1 MVSGE
6 TLALA
11 LGAGVASEATGTT
24 NFTSIGS
31 GKEKDT
37 PGQKPAFGGGGF
49 IPDLSELQ
57 IPNAGG
63 SFQPDVNFNIPEY
76 QPPSP
81 EDYAINQAREGLY
94 DRLPLPEGD
103 KGGETG
109 KKGKDGSGG
118 ILNLGGGAGND
129 TGIAGDHTG
138 ADVGRDAGRATG
150 GAVIGFVEGLW
161 NSGKYAGEQI
171 NKGVTGNKGRGAL
184 RVDKPWHPVNQAGQ
198 DAVASTTE
206 DGIFNSLSDTIYT
219 GDDIK
224 EGGEA
229 LYNAGSDFLSG
240 GSKGGSTG
248 KKEKTG
254 EPSSSSSS
262 SGSSAGGSSGGSV
275 NLFPTPDSG
284 NSGNSGSSGGS
295 DSGSGMNLIPTPD
308 PSGGDSGGNKS
319 SGSEATKSKKKDKS
333 PDNDSGGFLGGI
345 F

>member
-6 TLALA
+6 ALALA

-31 GKEKDT
+31 GKEKT
-37 PGQKPAFGGGGF
+37 PGENPPAFGGGGF
-49 IPDLSELQ
+49 VPDLSELELPSASSQ
-57 IPNAGG
+57 FA
-63 SFQPDVNFNIPEY
+63 PDVNFDIPEA
-76 QPPSP
+76 QPLNPQ
-81 EDYAINQAREGLY
+81 DYMINRAGDNIR
-94 DRLPLPEGD
+94 DRLPEWSQPQGE

-109 KKGKDGSGG
+109 KKGKNGGNG

-150 GAVIGFVEGLW
+150 GAVVGFVEGLW

-171 NKGVTGNKGRGAL
+171 NKGVTGNEGRGAL

-229 LYNAGSDFLSG
+229 IYNAGSDFLSG

-254 EPSSSSSS
+254 ETSSSSS
-262 SGSSAGGSSGGSV
+262 SSGGSV

-284 NSGNSGSSGGS
+284 NSENSGSSGSS
-295 DSGSGMNLIPTPD
+295 DSGSDMNLIPTPD
-308 PSGGDSGGNKS
+308 PSAGDSGGNKS
-319 SGSEATKSKKKDKS
+319 SGSEATKSKKKNKS
-333 PDNDSGGFLGGI
+333 PEDDSGGFLGGI